1 MDRHIEMSYC
11 RFRAFKVLAKNYLD
25 VKEHELFGQIAQ
37 LLEETDMSPADVAEN
52 LMPMS
57 KKKKRDANACLEGL
71 VEALKLAKEAAAA
84 AKALADAKAKAEAE
98 AKEAKEKDKVAAEAT
113 ENRGEDKGKHSNM
126 SNGDI
131 KEGDK

>member
-1 MDRHIEMSYC
+1 MSYC

-57 KKKKRDANACLEGL
+57 KKKKRDANACFEGL
-71 VEALKLAKEAAAA
+71 VEALKQAKEEAA
-84 AKALADAKAKAEAE
+84 AKALAEAAKAKEKAEAE
-98 AKEAKEKDKVAAEAT
+98 AKEAKEKDKAAAEAT
-113 ENRGEDKGKHSNM
+113 ENRGEDKGKDSKM
-126 SNGDI
+126 SNGEI